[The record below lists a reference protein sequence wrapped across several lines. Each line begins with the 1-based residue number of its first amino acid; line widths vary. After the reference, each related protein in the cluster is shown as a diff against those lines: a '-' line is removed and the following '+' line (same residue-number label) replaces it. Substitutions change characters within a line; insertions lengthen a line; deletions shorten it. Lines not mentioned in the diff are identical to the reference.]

1 MRLCII
7 GLGSI
12 GASIGLAAKANPLW
26 GERVQKALSPFGGEG
41 TGEREGNGSDEGLEV
56 SGYDIDPDTL
66 AAAQAQGVI
75 DRPCN
80 ALQACADADLIV
92 LATPPGAMPD
102 CFQALAPHLKPATVL
117 TDVASVKAPVL
128 AWAQASLPYPE
139 RFVGGHPIA
148 GTERSGL
155 HAARADLFKD
165 AIWVLT
171 PIPRTDADALQQ
183 VEAFVRQLRA
193 NPMRMDAQQHDREF
207 ALLSFLPH
215 CIAFSLM
222 ALQNENPSQLSGGS
236 SWRDATRVAGSDPA
250 LWAELL
256 MLNRDALS
264 PLLQRLQ
271 THLQQIHE
279 WLQQGDI
286 TALQAFLE
294 RHRRV

>member
-7 GLGSI
+7 GLGGV
-12 GASIGLAAKANPLW
+12 GASIGLAAKASV
-26 GERVQKALSPFGGEG
+26 E
-41 TGEREGNGSDEGLEV
+41 LEI

-66 AAAQAQGVI
+66 ASALAQGVI
-75 DRPCN
+75 DRPCKT
-80 ALQACADADLIV
+80 LQACADADLIV
-92 LATPPGAMPD
+92 LATPPGAIPD
-102 CFQALAPHLKPATVL
+102 CLQALAPHLKPATVL

-155 HAARADLFKD
+155 HAARADLFRD
-165 AIWVLT
+165 AVWVLT
-171 PIPRTDADALQQ
+171 PAERTDADALQQ
-183 VEAFVRQLRA
+183 VEAFVRQLKA
-193 NPMRMDAQQHDREF
+193 NPLRMDALQHDREF

-215 CIAFSLM
+215 CVAFSLM
-222 ALQNENPSQLSGGS
+222 ALQKENPTQLSGGS

-286 TALQAFLE
+286 TALQAFLK